1 MGLWPLR
8 FWGNQ
13 ADFLGF
19 RKLQKSC
26 LVVEDRK
33 SPKAPQPVQL
43 GLCEL
48 GLCELEPC
56 GLEPCGLEPGPAA
69 RGFQELGVGLG
80 SALELEKIAPP
91 QPESIRFQ

>member
-48 GLCELEPC
+48 GLC
-56 GLEPCGLEPGPAA
+56 GLGLCGLEPGPAA
-69 RGFQELGVGLG
+69 RGVQELGVGLG
-80 SALELEKIAPP
+80 SASELEKIAPP